1 VTIALALLAF
11 GIWTVAV
18 SYLSWRAGRIQ
29 AFQEKNNTNPVY
41 TTTMDLAG
49 VKEQDLQV
57 EKPEEVD
64 LREG

>member
-1 VTIALALLAF
+1 VTIALALLSF
-11 GIWTVAV
+11 GLWTVAV

-41 TTTMDLAG
+41 TTTMDFAG
-49 VKEQDLQV
+49 AREQDLQAD
-57 EKPEEVD
+57 KPEEVD